1 MMEQC
6 MNNSHPK
13 LFTQLTQET
22 WKAIRS
28 VRRKWPDEIDW
39 SEVRRKIEQAGR
51 EYSKIENLREQ
62 RRRSAEYNDVLYS
75 ARIDLRRLQN
85 KLSRL
90 EMLSPSGDDLRGLP
104 DPGLKLHVRRLHH
117 LRVRYEKWS
126 TPFSGKKTH
135 YVTR

>member
-13 LFTQLTQET
+13 LFIRLTQET

-51 EYSKIENLREQ
+51 EHSKIENLREQ
-62 RRRSAEYNDVLYS
+62 RRRSVEYNDVL
-75 ARIDLRRLQN
+75 
-85 KLSRL
+85 
-90 EMLSPSGDDLRGLP
+90 
-104 DPGLKLHVRRLHH
+104 
-117 LRVRYEKWS
+117 
-126 TPFSGKKTH
+126 
-135 YVTR
+135 